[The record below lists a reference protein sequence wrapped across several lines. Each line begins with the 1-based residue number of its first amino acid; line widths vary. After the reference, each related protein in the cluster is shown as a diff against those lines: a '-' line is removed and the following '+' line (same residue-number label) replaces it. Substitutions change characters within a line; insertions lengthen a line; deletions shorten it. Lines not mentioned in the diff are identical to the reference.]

1 MKVRMR
7 EQLNLPPL
15 TEDSVKVVR
24 NMRAASPPATA
35 MELIEQQQQQKRGR
49 RSRRVRETHTRMTFK
64 AVTLAETTCR
74 YMNTQPLMHL
84 NLYVHYMKYK
94 TQTF

>member
-24 NMRAASPPATA
+24 NMRAASPPASA

-49 RSRRVRETHTRMTFK
+49 RSRRVRETHTHMTFK

-74 YMNTQPLMHL
+74 LNT
-84 NLYVHYMKYK
+84 
-94 TQTF
+94 